1 MDISEVIEWA
11 KQFLA
16 QSEKEITNEERKEQ
30 QKYAILVQKPGDKI
44 LLSKLLDESSQ
55 IRNNKKLAH
64 RMKVL
69 IDRYGVPEFF
79 GFADKILIKLFTAFG
94 YWFDF
99 IAVPIFKKRLQSD
112 TSKVI
117 INEAP
122 SLLKRHLKQRREQ

>member
-1 MDISEVIEWA
+1 MEKVDISEVIEWA

-30 QKYAILVQKPGDKI
+30 QKYAILVQKAGDKI

-79 GFADKILIKLFTAFG
+79 LFCRQD
-94 YWFDF
+94 FDQT
-99 IAVPIFKKRLQSD
+99 VYC
-112 TSKVI
+112 VW
-117 INEAP
+117 
-122 SLLKRHLKQRREQ
+122 LLVRFYSCSYF